1 MSTIKTVLTTAAV
14 LTLGAVIAFGYQVA
28 VYQQERIDSL
38 QAQISGLQDQAAAV
52 QTQVRSVQKQTAKDD
67 ARLNRTIKTTNK
79 NFDTVSGEQDE
90 LRKAILG
97 LVNILKSLPDT
108 DSTPAPTNFTRSSN
122 GL

>member
-14 LTLGAVIAFGYQVA
+14 LALGAVLIFGYQIA
-28 VYQQERIDSL
+28 VYQQDRIDAL
-38 QAQISGLQDQAAAV
+38 QTQLSGLQDQV
-52 QTQVRSVQKQTAKDD
+52 VFVQKQTAKDD

-90 LRKAILG
+90 LRKAILT
-97 LVNILKSLPDT
+97 LADILKSLPDT